1 MTTKTLIFSISTAFS
16 LMVCAEQN
24 DNAKEDAPTVPTE
37 TALKVAVETY
47 FGDLFQR
54 LGKAAEQSPTEES
67 FRAIMKPEIENVDG
81 LFGATLINADW
92 EIRQVYFKRD
102 FLAVG
107 FSLKKVK
114 ELDVFRTLM
123 AQKPEPQLSEPGH
136 GSIMQP
142 RLIAMRYPMVK
153 DGKMV
158 GMVSMMVRTPYFLKA
173 VGLDKCRAF
182 KITCLNKESES
193 LGTLSEKPKEIK
205 LSLPST
211 EWVIQYE

>member
-1 MTTKTLIFSISTAFS
+1 MSTKTLVLSLSVAFI
-16 LMVCAEQN
+16 LVACAGQS
-24 DNAKEDAPTVPTE
+24 DDAKEETPTVPTE
-37 TALKVAVETY
+37 TTLKVAVEKY

-54 LGKAAEQSPTEES
+54 LGKAAEQSPTEDN
-67 FRAIMKPEIENVDG
+67 FRAIMKPEIENIDG

-114 ELDVFRTLM
+114 ELDAFRTLM

-182 KITCLNKESES
+182 KITCLNKEAES
-193 LGTLSEKPKEIK
+193 LGTLSKNPKEIR
-205 LSLPST
+205 LALPST